1 MNHNRFSSPGTND
14 GKALR
19 NIVLGHEKE
28 GRHWETSQFSVNNK
42 LSYTKKSQ
50 VAKKKK
56 KIYQAQWEGRQVVDE
71 LPFRKMKD
79 TLFLIIIYHRSYK
92 LFLEDNLIRKSIFF

>member
-56 KIYQAQWEGRQVVDE
+56 K
-71 LPFRKMKD
+71 KS
-79 TLFLIIIYHRSYK
+79 TK
-92 LFLEDNLIRKSIFF
+92 LSERADKW